1 MIVLNTTRLTLSP
14 CNPRDRVDFIRLE
27 TDPEVM
33 RFLNNG
39 AVDHSRINPANIAAM
54 IQTLLE
60 RE

>member
-33 RFLNNG
+33 RFLKDRKS
-39 AVDHSRINPANIAAM
+39 VV
-54 IQTLLE
+54 
-60 RE
+60 